1 MSLGKNSTGL
11 ITYLFEN
18 FGEMEQQKKK
28 KKIEIEVMI
37 TGHSPNLMKTLKPRS
52 TVYSPK
58 G

>member
-1 MSLGKNSTGL
+1 MSLGKNSTGI

-18 FGEMEQQKKK
+18 FGKLEQQKN
-28 KKIEIEVMI
+28 KIKIEVMI
-37 TGHSPNLMKTLKPRS
+37 TVHSPNLMKTLKPKS

>member
-28 KKIEIEVMI
+28 IEIEVMI
-37 TGHSPNLMKTLKPRS
+37 TRHSPNLMKTLKPRRA
-52 TVYSPK
+52 VYSPK